1 MNPLRRI
8 GAAVDSI
15 WASIDPDEP
24 LFCDCHGSRWC
35 ADCALGAPMDCV
47 PDWSVTAPAAAAR

>member
-1 MNPLRRI
+1 MNPLRRL

-24 LFCDCHGSRWC
+24 LFCDCRGSRWC
-35 ADCALGAPMDCV
+35 TDCALAAPV
-47 PDWSVTAPAAAAR
+47 ERTADWPGEAPAIA

>member
-1 MNPLRRI
+1 MRRL

-47 PDWSVTAPAAAAR
+47 PDWTAGAPPIAAA